1 VTLSAV
7 NIVTILSC
15 LCSLAAAAMLMTRVP
30 WRTGFLCLMVG
41 LMPLTHVVILL
52 RDRLGMPMTVPRPV
66 ADMGELIVSGLF
78 LIAVLILRIDN
89 AERVST
95 AVRLRLVEAELPDPA
110 APFPG
115 QQVQPQSRLTQL
127 HLAFEDLRLGERAAH
142 KLS

>member
-7 NIVTILSC
+7 NMVTILSS
-15 LCSLAAAAMLMTRVP
+15 LCSLAAAIILMTRVP

-41 LMPLTHVVILL
+41 LMPLTQVVVLL
-52 RDRLGMPMTVPRPV
+52 RDRLGVPVTVPRFV
-66 ADMGELIVSGLF
+66 ADTGELIVSGLF

-110 APFPG
+110 DPFPG
-115 QQVQPQSRLTQL
+115 QQVLPQSRLRQL
-127 HLAFEDLRLGERAAH
+127 QSTLRGLAARRAAH